1 MKQFIYKIQRQQ
13 LQVDEPLASLVLLDS
28 GMALLGHFPLLVKR
42 LGAVKAFKLGLKVLS
57 GRGAY
62 YAVIEDKQLLS
73 DGHVTFGYCNHY
85 QIASSDAVVG
95 PVETLEAARG
105 RGLATKALAA
115 CVRTLFER
123 HGVTAVYI
131 DTAETNLAM
140 QKVIEKVGFGP
151 ACDAYDRPQTLV

>member
-73 DGHVTFGYCNHY
+73 DPYYVHEEEVPRAGATVTRKFQRTRWYNGRIYTWIGR
-85 QIASSDAVVG
+85 QKR
-95 PVETLEAARG
+95 TG
-105 RGLATKALAA
+105 RGEGNSGLK
-115 CVRTLFER
+115 F
-123 HGVTAVYI
+123 
-131 DTAETNLAM
+131 D
-140 QKVIEKVGFGP
+140 QIESVE
-151 ACDAYDRPQTLV
+151 